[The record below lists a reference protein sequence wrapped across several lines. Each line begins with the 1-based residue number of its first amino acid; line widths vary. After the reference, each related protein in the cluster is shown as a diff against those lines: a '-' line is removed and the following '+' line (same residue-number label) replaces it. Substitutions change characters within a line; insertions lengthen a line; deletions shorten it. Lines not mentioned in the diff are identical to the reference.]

1 MAEEP
6 MYRWIGLNNWS
17 IIARQTIAGAALLC
31 LCAVAPAQT
40 REAEFERYAER
51 AAQAQSAGDVPG
63 AIAAYKG
70 ALAIQPRMAELWSN
84 LGLMQHQVGDK
95 AGALESFGNAHRL
108 QPKLFVPVLFLGL
121 ENLELGRSKEAIPY
135 LEQARILNPKDAN
148 VPMYLGQ
155 AYFATKEYEASANA
169 YTQATKLNAK
179 RGDAWYRLGLSQLEI
194 AEVDSGVLAKL
205 NRESPYFRALEA
217 ETLSSQDRL
226 DRAATAY
233 QAVLQAERRP
243 PCMRTALG
251 FVLLRQNKMQE
262 ATTEFEAD
270 IAEGGCLMAQLGKL
284 RIAFERDHANTDLNP
299 LSELW
304 KTDAGF
310 VESHLTEMSVGLI
323 FEQFAQLDGVFDRTT
338 FAGLSAKE
346 IGRMKIAL
354 HGTSLENENS
364 GPKGKSTT
372 IPVQANTARL
382 RGEYR
387 ICVDRLLPAIATL
400 SRERLSLLAECTFST
415 GNLNSTLEAATKLEH
430 LRGAEDEGL
439 YWSIRARQGL
449 AVRSLMTAGQAE
461 PNSIHLHELLAES
474 YRDMGR
480 YGAAEVEYTT
490 ALAIDSKS
498 FPALLGAAANYL
510 QEYRLEPAAEMIGRA
525 LAQRPSDPDANYI
538 AGEILL
544 DQHRFDEAEPHLK
557 LGLGTK
563 AELLP
568 RVHALLGRV
577 YASQNKDKQAIE
589 ELKLGVIGDDDGSI
603 YFQLG
608 RLYQKAGE
616 QELAAAAFE
625 ETRRLQS
632 RH

>member
-1 MAEEP
+1 
-6 MYRWIGLNNWS
+6 MYRWIGLSNWS
-17 IIARQTIAGAALLC
+17 IVARQMIAAATLLC
-31 LCAVAPAQT
+31 LCAVTSGQT
-40 REAEFERYAER
+40 QETEFEQYVER

-70 ALAIQPRMAELWSN
+70 ALAIQPRVAELWSN
-84 LGLMQHQVGDK
+84 LGLMQHQAGDK
-95 AGALESFGNAHRL
+95 SGALESFGNAQRL

-135 LEQARILNPKDAN
+135 LEQARTLNSKDAN
-148 VPMYLGQ
+148 VLMYLGQ
-155 AYFATKEYEASANA
+155 AYFATKEYEAAA
-169 YTQATKLNAK
+169 KTYAQATKLNAK
-179 RGDAWYRLGLSQLEI
+179 SGDAWYRLGLSQLEV
-194 AEVDSGVLAKL
+194 AEVDSGALAKL

-251 FVLLRQNKMQE
+251 FVLLRQSKMQE

-270 IAEGGCLMAQLGKL
+270 VAKGGCLMARLGEL
-284 RIAFERDHANTDLNP
+284 RIAFERDGTNTN
-299 LSELW
+299 LSSLSDLW

-310 VESHLTEMSVGLI
+310 LESHLVEISVGMTS
-323 FEQFAQLDGVFDRTT
+323 EQFAQLDGVFDRTA
-338 FAGLSAKE
+338 FAGLSAE
-346 IGRMKIAL
+346 EVGRMKIAL
-354 HGTSLENENS
+354 HGMSLGDENS
-364 GPKGKSTT
+364 GSRRKSTA
-372 IPVQANTARL
+372 IPAQANPAYD
-382 RGEYR
+382 RGEYTV
-387 ICVDRLLPAIATL
+387 CVDRLLPAIATL
-400 SRERLSLLAECTFST
+400 SRGRLSLLAECAFST
-415 GNLNSTLEAATKLEH
+415 GDLSSTIEAATKLEH

-461 PNSIHLHELLAES
+461 PNSTQLHELLAES

-480 YGAAEVEYTT
+480 YGAAESEYTT
-490 ALAIDSKS
+490 ALAMDPKS

-510 QEYRLEPAAEMIGRA
+510 QEYRLEPAADMIGRA
-525 LAQRPSDPDANYI
+525 LEQRPSDPEANYI
-538 AGEILL
+538 AGEIFL

-557 LGLGTK
+557 LGLRAK

-577 YASQNKDKQAIE
+577 YASQNQDKQAIE
-589 ELKLGVIGDDDGSI
+589 ELKLGVVADDDGSI

-625 ETRRLQS
+625 QTRRLQN